1 MNLELNKTYEFDLGD
16 TSHCGMSHQEM
27 IDHYN
32 SNSSPLSFLVEKLL
46 PKWFDDIV
54 YDTTAH
60 TITHD
65 GVKINIKPDLRDKK
79 TRTILMD
86 QKAFNHKGGNFS
98 RSSMKGV
105 GRKFNQDLNNAWAK
119 AQIFIWTDF
128 CDLPKV
134 RVKALTGGDC
144 IKKFPNGRV
153 SKKDRELLFG

>member
-1 MNLELNKTYEFDLGD
+1 M
-16 TSHCGMSHQEM
+16 
-27 IDHYN
+27 
-32 SNSSPLSFLVEKLL
+32 L